1 MYKVIHFFTD
11 LQDNDFAYN
20 VGDTFPRVGVAVSD
34 DRFKELASF
43 NNKQKVPLIEYVEEL
58 KATIEFTESV
68 ADETLAETKAYTK
81 TEIQR
86 MNVAELRKVA
96 TELGLEDADSMTGTK
111 LKEYL
116 ISAYE
121 L

>member
-11 LQDNDFAYN
+11 LQDNEYAYD
-20 VGDTFPRVGVAVSD
+20 VGDTFPRIGVAVSE
-34 DRFKELASF
+34 DRFKELASSD
-43 NNKQKVPLIEYVEEL
+43 NKQKTPLIEYVKEAE
-58 KATIEFTESV
+58 TQVDSESV
-68 ADETLAETKAYTK
+68 SEETTTETKAYTK
-81 TEIQR
+81 SEIQK

-96 TELGLEDADSMTGTK
+96 TELGLEDADSMTGVK